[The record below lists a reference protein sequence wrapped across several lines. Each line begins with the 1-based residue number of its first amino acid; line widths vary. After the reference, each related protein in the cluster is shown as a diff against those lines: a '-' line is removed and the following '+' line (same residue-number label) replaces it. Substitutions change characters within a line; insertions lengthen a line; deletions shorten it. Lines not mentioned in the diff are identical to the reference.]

1 VLELSA
7 RDQRLDARIGLD
19 VSERF
24 ALIGKRDDL
33 VTACFS
39 MRLTINRVVRLG
51 STMRGACKGP
61 LVRSFKQLAEAP

>member
-33 VTACFS
+33 VTACFEHAADDQS
-39 MRLTINRVVRLG
+39 RRAARID
-51 STMRGACKGP
+51 
-61 LVRSFKQLAEAP
+61 